1 MKKVI
6 SILFVFALISCG
18 NQDESQ
24 NNNIDSD
31 TTIAEEEIYSDFDEE
46 GDVSYS
52 LPSPLQIAFLFK
64 NSGLKYQAGIT
75 HEPSKAKNYNTK
87 VAQMLNLGVYSAD
100 MAYNVLHNQTQ
111 EAINYLKVMNDL
123 SEKLWMTDVFN
134 NNNLRERFEK
144 NIGNADSL
152 AYIIADMQMELD
164 NYLEEN
170 ELEDASVVVFAGA
183 WIESMYLA
191 SQTSDLT
198 DNLKLNVKLS
208 EQTIILESLINLLK
222 HKHPQGVEELINGL
236 TDLQTVLK
244 PLQDE
249 SEDIPSLSAEELNL
263 LKEKIETLRTKITA

>member
-1 MKKVI
+1 
-6 SILFVFALISCG
+6 
-18 NQDESQ
+18 
-24 NNNIDSD
+24 
-31 TTIAEEEIYSDFDEE
+31 
-46 GDVSYS
+46 
-52 LPSPLQIAFLFK
+52 
-64 NSGLKYQAGIT
+64 
-75 HEPSKAKNYNTK
+75 
-87 VAQMLNLGVYSAD
+87 

-263 LKEKIETLRTKITA
+263 LKEKIEILRTKITA